1 MGSKVLSCL
10 LFRKLIPMPSTL
22 PRVVLDLEKSRNRC
36 SGLGQF
42 AHHLGHALVDE
53 MTARGLMAVPLVAK
67 EQRHAFSRNDV
78 IISHLWRKE
87 ILQRWYR
94 WPLSAAPSNL
104 SLWHATHQQARF
116 LPLNRHT
123 PVILTIHDLNYLR
136 EKAGRKIER
145 EHGRIRRLIQRA
157 SAVTVISKFVA
168 EEVTAHFDL
177 QERPLKVI
185 YNGRPNVSGLKSK
198 RPLWFQHQQPFMFSI
213 GIIDRKKNFHVLV
226 DLLKSF
232 PEFHLIVAG
241 QNDSEYAAEIRH
253 QATQLGVSE
262 RLTLPGPVTDE
273 ERQWLYENCRAFVFP
288 SLTEGFGLP
297 PIEAMTVGKP
307 VFLARRTSLP
317 EIGGKWAFYWD
328 DFSPQHMAEV
338 FQAGMLTFD
347 ADATY
352 ASKLKQAASRFSW
365 QTAARQYVDLYCE
378 VLGIA
383 PAEVTRPQAA

>member
-1 MGSKVLSCL
+1 
-10 LFRKLIPMPSTL
+10 MPSSL

-53 MTARGLMAVPLVAK
+53 MTMRGLVAVPLVAK
-67 EQRHAFSRNDV
+67 GQRSEFSRDQAMV
-78 IISHLWRKE
+78 SHLWRKE

-94 WPLSAAPSNL
+94 WPLSAVPSTL
-104 SLWHATHQQARF
+104 SLWHATHQQARY
-116 LPLNRHT
+116 LPLNGHT
-123 PVILTIHDLNYLR
+123 PVVLTIHDLNYLR

-168 EEVTAHFDL
+168 EEVTTHFDL
-177 QERPLKVI
+177 QGRPLKVI
-185 YNGRPNVSGLKSK
+185 YNGRPDVSMLKSK
-198 RPLWFQHQQPFMFSI
+198 RPLWFRQQQPFLFSI

-241 QNDSEYAAEIRH
+241 RNDSDYATEIRQ
-253 QATQLGVSE
+253 QAVQLGVSE

-328 DFSPQHMAEV
+328 NFSPQHMAEV
-338 FQAGMLTFD
+338 FQSGMLKYDQD
-347 ADATY
+347 AAY
-352 ASKLKQAASRFSW
+352 AMHLKQAANRFSW

-378 VLGIA
+378 VLGITSV
-383 PAEVTRPQAA
+383 EVARPQAA

>member
-1 MGSKVLSCL
+1 
-10 LFRKLIPMPSTL
+10 MPSSL
-22 PRVVLDLEKSRNRC
+22 PRVVIDLEKSRNRC

-42 AHHLGHALVDE
+42 AYHLGHALVDE
-53 MTARGLMAVPLVAK
+53 MTMRGLVAVPLVAK
-67 EQRHAFSRNDV
+67 GQRSEFPSDQAMV
-78 IISHLWRKE
+78 SHLWRKE
-87 ILQRWYR
+87 ILQRWFR
-94 WPLSAAPSNL
+94 WPLSAAPSGI
-104 SLWHATHQQARF
+104 SLWHATHQQARY
-116 LPLNRHT
+116 LPLNEQT
-123 PVILTIHDLNYLR
+123 PVVLTIHDLNYLR

-177 QERPLKVI
+177 QGRPLKVI
-185 YNGRPNVSGLKSK
+185 YNGRPDVSMLKSK
-198 RPLWFQHQQPFMFSI
+198 RPLWFQHQQPFLFSI

-226 DLLKSF
+226 NLLKSF

-241 QNDSEYAAEIRH
+241 RNDSDYAAEIRH
-253 QATQLGVSE
+253 HAVQLGVSE

-338 FQAGMLTFD
+338 FQTGILKYD
-347 ADATY
+347 QDATY
-352 ASKLKQAASRFSW
+352 AMHLKQAASRFSW

-378 VLGIA
+378 VLGIKSL
-383 PAEVTRPQAA
+383 EVTRPQAA